1 MYRMLL
7 ALSLVLFAAGS
18 LAAEPVPV
26 ETESE
31 GCPKT
36 QAASGGKPAATGEG
50 ATTTARPG
58 APTPVRPRSS
68 TARGTPR
75 WHSLLP
81 GMFR

>member
-7 ALSLVLFAAGS
+7 ALSLALSAAGT

-26 ETESE
+26 ESESA
-31 GCPKT
+31 GCPKAEPAT
-36 QAASGGKPAATGEG
+36 AKTNTASEG
-50 ATTTARPG
+50 TTSTRPG
-58 APTPVRPRSS
+58 TPAPVRPRS
-68 TARGTPR
+68 TTTRGTPR